1 MSGGNTSGP
10 QTIEPPPTGGLE
22 PDMSK
27 SDTTGSSR
35 LFPVLTCKSCIVQR
49 QCFPHGLSGPE
60 IEQFEQ
66 LVGRRRRVLRGQF
79 AYRAHDECTKLFI
92 IRMGSFKTVRV
103 STHGG
108 MDVIAF
114 HHVGDLLG
122 MESASHTHYDVDAIA
137 LEDSQICE
145 VSFHGLEY
153 LSRKIPSLQ
162 HQILRRLSNEV
173 TSMQQQSLL
182 LKSRSEQRFASFL
195 LDLSRISSRCGHS
208 ANDFSL
214 RMSRTDIGLF
224 LGLTNESMSRLITR
238 FRKAGLIEVSVRHVH
253 VLALHALEELASGAV
268 SWDQY
273 EQDQMEQPCEKTPAT
288 ERGQVLLL
296 ERKAATPR
304 SA

>member
-1 MSGGNTSGP
+1 MSN
-10 QTIEPPPTGGLE
+10 
-22 PDMSK
+22 
-27 SDTTGSSR
+27 SDTTASSR
-35 LFPVLTCKSCIVQR
+35 LFPVLTCKSCIVRR
-49 QCFPHGLSGPE
+49 QCFPRDLSASE

-79 AYRAHDECTKLFI
+79 AYRAHDACTKLFI

-103 STHGG
+103 STQGG
-108 MDVIAF
+108 VDVIAF

-122 MESASHTHYDVDAIA
+122 AESASHSRYDVDAIA

-145 VSFHGLEY
+145 LSFNGLEY

-162 HQILRRLSNEV
+162 HQILCRLSDEV

-208 ANDFSL
+208 ASNFSL

-253 VLALHALEELASGAV
+253 VLAPQALEELASGAV

-273 EQDQMEQPCEKTPAT
+273 EQDQLERPCVKAQAREM
-288 ERGQVLLL
+288 GQVLVLD
-296 ERKAATPR
+296 RKAATSR

>member
-1 MSGGNTSGP
+1 
-10 QTIEPPPTGGLE
+10 
-22 PDMSK
+22 MSK
-27 SDTTGSSR
+27 SDTTASGR
-35 LFPVLTCKSCIVQR
+35 LFPVLTCKSCIVRR
-49 QCFPHGLSGPE
+49 QCFPRDLSASE

-103 STHGG
+103 SAQGG
-108 MDVIAF
+108 VDVIAF

-122 MESASHTHYDVDAIA
+122 TESASHSRYDVDAIA

-145 VSFHGLEY
+145 VCFSGLEY

-162 HQILRRLSNEV
+162 HQILHRLSNEV
-173 TSMQQQSLL
+173 ASMQQQSLL

-195 LDLSRISSRCGHS
+195 LDLSRISSRSGHS
-208 ANDFSL
+208 ATDFSL

-238 FRKAGLIEVSVRHVH
+238 FRKAGLIEVSVRHVR
-253 VLALHALEELASGAV
+253 VLAVEALGELASGTI

-273 EQDQMEQPCEKTPAT
+273 EQDQMERPCAQAQAREM
-288 ERGQVLLL
+288 GQVLAL
-296 ERKAATPR
+296 ERTAASAR